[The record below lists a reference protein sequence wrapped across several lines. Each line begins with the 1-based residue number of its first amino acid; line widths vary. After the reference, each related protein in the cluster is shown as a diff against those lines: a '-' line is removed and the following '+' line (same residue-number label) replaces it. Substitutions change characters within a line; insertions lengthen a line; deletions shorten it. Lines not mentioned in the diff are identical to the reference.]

1 MKNKL
6 NRRDFCQK
14 TLFSSIA
21 LALPGSTSL
30 LYKYG
35 QEATEAQKGPQIVDT
50 FVHLFDWPFRRLK
63 YADTSQLI
71 QKLKKHQISEAWAGN
86 FEALFHKDIDGTNRR
101 LMEECQRKGSGFF
114 KPVGSVNPTWPDWE
128 EDLRRCD
135 EEYHMAGIRVHPD
148 FQMIDLSS
156 PEFLRLVTLAT
167 ERNMF
172 VQIAG
177 DLEDPRHHHPLVQ
190 VRRASFEPI
199 VEVAR
204 AVPKARI
211 QLVHWNRKVGAA
223 LLQKL
228 VEQPNIMFDTS
239 RIEGAGELGALI
251 NGDSWYGPAEK
262 ISSER
267 FLFGSHAPFFA
278 VESALFKLFEHYM
291 TVGQLENVMLKNA
304 NKFYNV

>member
-1 MKNKL
+1 M
-6 NRRDFCQK
+6 
-14 TLFSSIA
+14 A
-21 LALPGSTSL
+21 LALPGSVQVL
-30 LYKYG
+30 NKWG
-35 QEATEAQKGPQIVDT
+35 QEATKVKEGPQIVDT

-63 YADTSQLI
+63 YADTDQLV

-101 LMEECQRKGSGFF
+101 LKEECQQKGQGFF

-135 EEYHMAGIRVHPD
+135 EEYRMAGIRVHPD

-156 PEFLRLVTLAT
+156 PEFHRLVALAT
-167 ERNMF
+167 DRKMF

-177 DLEDPRHHHPLVQ
+177 DLEDPRHHHPLFH
-190 VRRASFEPI
+190 VRNTSFEPI
-199 VEVAR
+199 VDVAK
-204 AVPKARI
+204 AVPQARI
-211 QLVHWNRKVGAA
+211 QLVHWNRKVRAG

-228 VEQPNIMFDTS
+228 VAQPNVFFDTS
-239 RIEGAGELGALI
+239 RVEGAGELGALI
-251 NGDSWYGPAEK
+251 NGDSWYGPQEK
-262 ISSER
+262 IASDR

-278 VESALFKLFEHYM
+278 VESALLKLFEHYM

-304 NKFYNV
+304 NKFYNA